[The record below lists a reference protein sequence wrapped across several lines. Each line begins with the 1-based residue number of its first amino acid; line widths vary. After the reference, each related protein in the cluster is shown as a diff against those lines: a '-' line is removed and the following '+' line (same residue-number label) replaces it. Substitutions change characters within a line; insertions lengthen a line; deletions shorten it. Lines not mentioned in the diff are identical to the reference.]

1 MTKTWLKATLAV
13 QMESDTEEKRKQSF
27 TAIVQD
33 ASEQQLTAFSK
44 VLETLTGDSFVAA
57 NITNAFRYNTV
68 A

>member
-27 TAIVQD
+27 NAIVQD

-57 NITNAFRYNTV
+57 NITNAFRYNT
-68 A
+68 AA